1 MDEETDLVEQLDPKL
16 TGGGNL
22 DILKMNIG
30 RQMDR
35 INRCFDSLNS
45 TEGNEA
51 FVFMK
56 AATHVKILDAMMN
69 FKAGSLYK
77 EQTVFLLA
85 TIEKYEEEIMHP
97 PGKGLAEWYYYIRPL
112 LKWYGLECAELSNL
126 GLIPYDKQ
134 SNYEVHSK
142 EYYEEKGSDDQE
154 SS

>member
-1 MDEETDLVEQLDPKL
+1 MYDNEENLVEQLDPKL

-35 INRCFDSLNS
+35 INRCFDLLNS
-45 TEGNEA
+45 NEGNEGL
-51 FVFMK
+51 VFMK
-56 AATHVKILDAMMN
+56 AATHIKILDAMMN
-69 FKAGSLYK
+69 FKAGSVYR
-77 EQTVFLLA
+77 EQSAHLLS
-85 TIEKYEEEIMHP
+85 TIEKYEEDIMHP
-97 PGKGLAEWYYYIRPL
+97 RGTGLYEWYVYIRPL

-142 EYYEEKGSDDQE
+142 EY
-154 SS
+154 